1 MFDFIAAADLHL
13 TNQRPEKRKGD
24 YFKHI
29 LTKFDQILVTT
40 KRLTHTNLLVVAGD
54 FFDSPTVSYDT
65 TREVIK
71 IIKQHNVDILAI
83 PGQHDLRYHQS
94 GLKNTPLGVL
104 IESGF
109 VSTTNNSDFS
119 DFNITLAGWNEEPT
133 EEADILVIHKTVT
146 EEFGLFP
153 GHDYTNA
160 KTILKQ
166 YPWAKIIISGDN
178 HVPHLVKYKNRF
190 QLNCGSMVRKTKE
203 QIDCIPAIWGVKIN
217 PKIKIQQLPLNI
229 KPSSEVFDFDKIEQE
244 EVKQEIKQEAQEL
257 IDKFIQEIG
266 YDTELNKHNLNFS
279 KILKKVI
286 DEVKPKKEVIQKA
299 AEIMEKIQK

>member
-13 TNQRPEKRKGD
+13 TNQRPEKRKGN
-24 YFKHI
+24 YFEQI
-29 LTKFDQILVTT
+29 LFKFEQILVTT
-40 KRLTHTNLLVVAGD
+40 KRFTHTNLLVVAGD

-71 IIKQHNVDILAI
+71 IIKQHNVDILAV

-104 IESGF
+104 VESGF
-109 VSTTNNSDFS
+109 VSMTNNSDFS
-119 DFNITLAGWNEEPT
+119 DFNIELVGWNEEPT
-133 EEADILVIHKTVT
+133 KEADILVIHKTVT

-166 YPWAKIIISGDN
+166 YPWAKLIISGDN
-178 HVPHLVKYKNRF
+178 HRPHLVKFKNRF
-190 QLNCGSMVRKTKE
+190 QLNCGSMVRKKKD
-203 QIDCIPAIWGVKIN
+203 QIDYIPAVWGITLN
-217 PKIKIQQLPLNI
+217 PKIKIQQLPLNVE
-229 KPSSEVFDFDKIEQE
+229 PSEKVFDFDKIDKE
-244 EVKQEIKQEAQEL
+244 EVQDEIKKEAEKLINKFTQEL
-257 IDKFIQEIG
+257 EKEENTKI
-266 YDTELNKHNLNFS
+266 NFP

-286 DEVKPKKEVIQKA
+286 DETKPKKEVKQKA
-299 AEIMEKIQK
+299 SEIMEKIQK